1 MTIPGRATTFTYG
14 TTGNDIIYA
23 QYLDGDLI
31 DGLAGDDIIF
41 GSEGRQGD
49 FGPTGSDTLIGG
61 DGRDTI
67 YGLGGHDQIFGGS
80 GNDQLYGGAGNDALQ
95 GGAGNDRLY
104 GGDGDDFITPDSDA
118 IGSDYIDGGLGN
130 DTLSYS
136 LAPVTRGV
144 RVDLGKTSSQDT
156 LGAGRDTI
164 INIENVVGTAFGD
177 SLTGNSAN
185 NRLEGLNGNDALNG
199 MGGNDVLVGGAGN
212 DTMYGGSGNDWFYAD
227 SGGAGNDTM
236 DGGTGFDSVSYY
248 GVGLTSGVTINLNIT
263 TAQNTGGGG
272 IDTFRNIERVDGTD
286 FADVLIGNAG
296 DNTFSAGAGN
306 DTVYGGNGNDWI
318 YSGFGDGGTTNYI
331 DGGNGNDTLE
341 GSGGADT
348 MIGGAGD
355 DRFRPSNDLDV
366 MEGGAGADLFWF
378 RDGDSFILNG
388 VVSDVIRDY
397 NAAEDDIQI
406 FNYSWAPPAA
416 LQSITDLGD
425 GGQRASFVF
434 ADHGGVA
441 TLFID
446 VYGSPVTA
454 ADFTFTSI
462 DPFLV

>member
-1 MTIPGRATTFTYG
+1 MAIPGRATTFTFG
-14 TTGNDIIYA
+14 TAGNDIIYA

-31 DGLAGDDIIF
+31 DGLAGDDIIY
-41 GSEGRQGD
+41 GSEGRAGP

-80 GNDQLYGGAGNDALQ
+80 GNDLLYGGTGNDTLQ

-104 GGDGDDFITPDSDA
+104 GGDGNDTIMPDLDA
-118 IGSDYIDGGLGN
+118 IGSDYIDGSLGV

-136 LAPVTRGV
+136 SAPVTRGV

-164 INIENVVGTAFGD
+164 INIENVAGTVFGD
-177 SLTGNSAN
+177 SLTGNSADN
-185 NRLEGLNGNDALNG
+185 WLDGANGSDTLNG
-199 MGGNDVLVGGAGN
+199 MAGNDVLVGGAGN
-212 DTMYGGSGNDWFYAD
+212 DTMNGGSGNDWFYAD
-227 SGGAGNDTM
+227 SGGAGNDTL
-236 DGGTGFDSVSYY
+236 DGGIGLDSVSYY
-248 GVGLTSGVTINLNIT
+248 GVGLASGVTIDLNIT

-272 IDTFRNIERVDGTD
+272 IDTIRNIERVEGTD
-286 FADVLIGNAG
+286 FADVLIGNVG
-296 DNTFSAGAGN
+296 DNVFSAGAGN
-306 DTVYGGNGNDWI
+306 DTVYGGNGNDSI
-318 YSGFGDGGTTNYI
+318 YAGFGDGGTTNYL
-331 DGGNGNDTLE
+331 DGGNGNDTIE

-348 MIGGAGD
+348 MFGGAGN
-355 DRFRPSNDLDV
+355 DRFRASSDHDV

-378 RDGDSFILNG
+378 RDGDSFSLNG
-388 VVSDVIRDY
+388 LSADVIRDY

-406 FNYSWAPPAA
+406 FTYSWEQPPT

-425 GGQRASFVF
+425 GGQRAGFVF
-434 ADHGGVA
+434 AGHGGVA

-454 ADFTFTSI
+454 ADFTFTNT
-462 DPFLV
+462 DPFLA